1 MSEDG
6 SENEKPK
13 EPEPEADGKRIFL
26 AHANT
31 YEGQAMFKELWNKD
45 KVREPEK
52 AAHTFVGTVR
62 KEERNARDGYQ
73 EPPEGIEKFIE
84 FERTEEFRQSLLQSN
99 VIIYDLMSNN
109 YEEIDYVIKTL
120 KTSDLQEE
128 KTLVLLSSVMT
139 WVNTPAKFEEELVE
153 GQEEGEGEEPAEEE
167 ESDAGEDYLA
177 EKEKPVEEDEEAEP
191 ELGEDGEPVVI
202 KKSIN
207 FKETDFHLRVP
218 HANFQHLKT
227 LETIAMSSVNT
238 QPKLRVHIL
247 CSGIRYG
254 NGERIFY
261 DHFQK
266 AWIQNPNEL
275 PYIGEGENLVPTIH
289 IIDLARLVRRIVIE
303 DPKEYPY
310 IFAIDKTRR
319 PSHKRLVQA
328 ISKGMGTDKV
338 ASVDEASI
346 ENKQGWKQFLTINLK
361 MRASDVFK
369 SLPINEEELP
379 EFDDNNP
386 KAEEEYRAS
395 FDFPWHSRYGIIG
408 NIKNLNVE
416 FNTFKGLNP
425 VKIFVT
431 GPPASGKT
439 FYSDELAK
447 YYNIPKVNVKQL
459 LDEVWRMVGIDEEAL
474 GDEPDPL
481 LVEVRAKVEELRE
494 AEVGKI
500 DEKRADLPEPE
511 DGWPEVDRESL
522 TIRIP
527 DRLLYKLL
535 RIRLAANACRNRGY
549 ILDGYPRTYD
559 DACWSYLDKIPK
571 YDEETGDLIE
581 DDEEEEL
588 PEDDENYVKKDFST
602 GFEKAAAIFP
612 SSCIV
617 LEGSDEELI
626 NRVRELPEE
635 KLVGTHYTK
644 EGMVRRLTTYRTAN
658 NSVVAEPSVQYFF
671 KKQTV
676 SV

>member
-1 MSEDG
+1 
-6 SENEKPK
+6 
-13 EPEPEADGKRIFL
+13 
-26 AHANT
+26 
-31 YEGQAMFKELWNKD
+31 
-45 KVREPEK
+45 
-52 AAHTFVGTVR
+52 
-62 KEERNARDGYQ
+62 
-73 EPPEGIEKFIE
+73 
-84 FERTEEFRQSLLQSN
+84 
-99 VIIYDLMSNN
+99 
-109 YEEIDYVIKTL
+109 
-120 KTSDLQEE
+120 
-128 KTLVLLSSVMT
+128 
-139 WVNTPAKFEEELVE
+139 
-153 GQEEGEGEEPAEEE
+153 
-167 ESDAGEDYLA
+167 
-177 EKEKPVEEDEEAEP
+177 
-191 ELGEDGEPVVI
+191 
-202 KKSIN
+202 
-207 FKETDFHLRVP
+207 
-218 HANFQHLKT
+218 
-227 LETIAMSSVNT
+227 MSSVNT

-328 ISKGMGTDKV
+328 ISKGMGTDQV
-338 ASVDEASI
+338 ASVDEASV
-346 ENKQGWKQFLTINLK
+346 EDKQGWKQFLTINLK
-361 MRASDVFK
+361 MKASDAFK
-369 SLPINEEELP
+369 PLPINEDELP
-379 EFDDNNP
+379 DFDDP
-386 KAEEEYRAS
+386 KQEEEWRAS
-395 FDFPWHSRYGIIG
+395 FEFPWHSRYGIIG

-416 FNTFKGLNP
+416 FNTFRGLNP

-439 FYSDELAK
+439 FYSDELAR

-481 LVEVRAKVEELRE
+481 VVEVRTKVEELRE
-494 AEVGKI
+494 AEVAKI
-500 DEKRADLPEPE
+500 DEARAELPEPE

-522 TIRIP
+522 SIRIP
-527 DRLLYKLL
+527 DKLLYKLL

-559 DACWSYLDKIPK
+559 DACWSYLNKIPK

-602 GFEKAAAIFP
+602 GYERDASIFP

-626 NRVRELPEE
+626 NRVRDLPED
-635 KLVGTHYTK
+635 KIVGTHYSRDD
-644 EGMVRRLTTYRTAN
+644 MVRRLKTYRTAN
-658 NSVVAEPSVQYFF
+658 NSIVAEPSVQYFF
-671 KKQTV
+671 K
-676 SV
+676 